1 MSGFETLQEKLIQAK
16 AVMDRVDGTP
26 SNNNGMQHSL
36 TESNPNLPP
45 VSNNFNTGSIDSV
58 IQENNNLT
66 RPTITEDKISKSNL
80 PDAIKKLMIDHPIP
94 EVSFGGGIPDSLIEG
109 AAAKM
114 KKLSGINPPSQSLSS
129 QKVNTPKLKTQKT
142 QKTQKITQSSLKNLV
157 RETIKESLDELIDD
171 RISQRIIESNGVNES
186 IKLVVGNTIFEG
198 KILTTKK
205 IN

>member
-1 MSGFETLQEKLIQAK
+1 MSGLDLQQRLVQAK
-16 AVMDRVDGTP
+16 AVMDKVDGTP
-26 SNNNGMQHSL
+26 QNKSINRNL
-36 TESNPNLPP
+36 TEANPNLPP
-45 VSNNFNTGSIDSV
+45 VSNNFNADSINSV
-58 IQENNNLT
+58 IEGNTKVSTPGPMTKEKVN
-66 RPTITEDKISKSNL
+66 SSNL

-94 EVSFGGGIPDSLIEG
+94 EVSFGNQIPSSLIEG
-109 AAAKM
+109 AAEKM
-114 KKLSGINPPSQSLSS
+114 KKLSGIKPTSQSFSS
-129 QKVNTPKLKTQKT
+129 QKVNTPKP
-142 QKTQKITQSSLKNLV
+142 KTQKITQSSLKNLV

>member
-1 MSGFETLQEKLIQAK
+1 MSGFETLQQKLIQAK

-26 SNNNGMQHSL
+26 SNNNSMRQDL
-36 TESNPNLPP
+36 TEYNPNLPP
-45 VSNNFNTGSIDSV
+45 VSNNFNASSVDSV

-66 RPTITEDKISKSNL
+66 RPTVTEDKISKSNL

-114 KKLSGINPPSQSLSS
+114 KKLSGMNPPSQSLSS
-129 QKVNTPKLKTQKT
+129 QKVNTPKL
-142 QKTQKITQSSLKNLV
+142 KTQKITQSSLKNLV
-157 RETIKESLDELIDD
+157 RETIKESLDELIDE
-171 RISQRIIESNGVNES
+171 RISKRMVESNGLNES

-198 KILTTKK
+198 KILRTKK

>member
-26 SNNNGMQHSL
+26 SNNNNMQRGL

-45 VSNNFNTGSIDSV
+45 VSNNFNASSVNSV

-66 RPTITEDKISKSNL
+66 RPTITEDKIAKSNL

-109 AAAKM
+109 AAEKM
-114 KKLSGINPPSQSLSS
+114 KKLSGIKPTSQSFS
-129 QKVNTPKLKTQKT
+129 N
-142 QKTQKITQSSLKNLV
+142 QKINTTKNQKLQKNNNKVQLKN
-157 RETIKESLDELIDD
+157 TS
-171 RISQRIIESNGVNES
+171 
-186 IKLVVGNTIFEG
+186 
-198 KILTTKK
+198 
-205 IN
+205 

>member
-114 KKLSGINPPSQSLSS
+114 KKLSGMNHKP
-129 QKVNTPKLKTQKT
+129 T
-142 QKTQKITQSSLKNLV
+142 IT
-157 RETIKESLDELIDD
+157 
-171 RISQRIIESNGVNES
+171 IS
-186 IKLVVGNTIFEG
+186 
-198 KILTTKK
+198 
-205 IN
+205 